1 MNHSTAV
8 PLDLVEDFQNNPVG
22 SWVCLP
28 DGSLAVVRRFL
39 DTDEGRVFR
48 VQGIHR
54 NGRFRALQSV
64 SSWFRDDELRMV
76 YSLASVNPEWRS

>member
-1 MNHSTAV
+1 
-8 PLDLVEDFQNNPVG
+8 
-22 SWVCLP
+22 
-28 DGSLAVVRRFL
+28 L

-48 VQGIHR
+48 VQGIYR

-76 YSLASVNPEWRS
+76 YSSASVNPEWRS